1 MELKEYVRVL
11 RAHWLLIVV
20 GVALCTGAA
29 AALAWSRTPI
39 YAAQSQLFVSTRPSS
54 DLSETY
60 AGGLFS
66 QQRVRSYVELISAPR
81 VTAAVINRLRL
92 PYNVEELQPRIR
104 ASIPRDTVLIDIT
117 VEDASPQ
124 RAKAIADA
132 LGVEFPRFIA
142 ELETPADGRAP
153 PVGVSVAQPS
163 QLPSAPISPNKLLY
177 LLLGAQLG
185 LLLGV
190 GGAVF
195 REALGTG
202 AATAPD
208 DTRWR
213 PGPATRAAR
222 TETAGDR
229 AEPDAEA
236 VEIRRANVGGPR
248 PGRFP

>member
-1 MELKEYVRVL
+1 MELREYVRVL

-20 GVALCTGAA
+20 SVALCTGAA
-29 AALAWSRTPI
+29 GALAWTRTAV
-39 YAAQSQLFVSTRPSS
+39 YAAQTQLFVSTRPTS

-60 AGGLFS
+60 AGGLFA
-66 QQRVRSYVELISAPR
+66 QQRVRSYIELVSAPR

-92 PYNVEELQPRIR
+92 PYSVEELQPRIQ
-104 ASIPRDTVLIDIT
+104 ASIPPDTVLIDIT
-117 VEDASPQ
+117 VEDASPL

-153 PVGVSVAQPS
+153 PVSVSVAQPS
-163 QLPSAPISPNKLLY
+163 QLPSAPVSPNKLLY

-190 GGAVF
+190 AGAVV
-195 REALGTG
+195 REALGEG
-202 AATAPD
+202 AVTVAD
-208 DTRWR
+208 DRRWQSGQ
-213 PGPATRAAR
+213 PT
-222 TETAGDR
+222 TAGRLENAADR
-229 AEPDAEA
+229 EATDGEA
-236 VEIRRANVGGPR
+236 VEIRRANVAGER